1 MLTVKIVIIGDTQVG
16 KTSLSMRYAD
26 QTFQYEYI
34 KTIGTNFFM
43 KNITFNNSEATLMLW
58 DLAGDEPFGKLRP
71 LFYQGAFGAL
81 LVFDVTNHTS
91 FTNLKKWLTELR
103 DNVPQKISSVLVANK
118 MDLPKTEW
126 RVSESEIQSFANDHE
141 LPYFM
146 TSAKD
151 TENVNPAFSQLIKD
165 MGNFIPDITNSEE

>member
-34 KTIGTNFFM
+34 KTIGTNFFI
-43 KNITFNNSEATLMLW
+43 KNITFSSSEATLLIW

-81 LVFDVTNHTS
+81 LVFDVTSHSSYTH
-91 FTNLKKWLTELR
+91 LEKWLTELR
-103 DNVPQKISSVLVANK
+103 DNVPQKIPSVLVANK
-118 MDLPKTEW
+118 MDLPATEW
-126 RVSESEIQSFANDHE
+126 KVSEPEIQSFANRHE
-141 LPYFM
+141 LPFFL

-151 TENVNPAFSQLIKD
+151 NENVNSAFSQLIKD
-165 MGNFIPDITNSEE
+165 MGDFIPDNTTSEE